1 MSRVCCT
8 TPQVLYCCKAW
19 TRFLLG
25 LDTRYLL
32 AFYIKFL
39 YDGFQ

>member
-1 MSRVCCT
+1 MAAM
-8 TPQVLYCCKAW
+8 QALYCRKVW
-19 TRFLLG
+19 TRFLLD
-25 LDTRYLL
+25 LDQRFLT